1 MIRWTY
7 VLLISVFFS
16 CSKNNVTFFE
26 NIPLDGWEQSKWV
39 EFKLKNTA
47 PSKTSRLEWIIRH
60 SNDYPFSNI
69 FVITKIFPPKGE
81 PITDTLEYYLAEPS
95 GKWIG
100 KGFFLKEINL
110 AHPYKVFLASPGVYT
125 FNIKPSVAGFET
137 NYDNSFLPGIH
148 NVGIKLTHEKDE

>member
-1 MIRWTY
+1 M
-7 VLLISVFFS
+7 FS
-16 CSKNNVTFFE
+16 KE
-26 NIPLDGWEQSKWV
+26 
-39 EFKLKNTA
+39 
-47 PSKTSRLEWIIRH
+47 
-60 SNDYPFSNI
+60 
-69 FVITKIFPPKGE
+69 
-81 PITDTLEYYLAEPS
+81 EYYLAEPS

-110 AHPYKVFLASPGVYT
+110 AHPNKVFLTSPGVYT